1 MTRANEMLA
10 ADPKSACESYIA
22 TLEREFQPWY
32 NRASNVD
39 KYLFAFLQLVA
50 ILAGA
55 GTSVLAA
62 LAPDLQG
69 AKWALIVLP
78 LVGALATAIVAQTR
92 AADILALRERGREQF
107 QSLVSQARADF
118 AAVGAGRPDDF
129 TSLHKRLV
137 NETSEIEKQQATDLL
152 SIARSLGAS

>member
-62 LAPDLQG
+62 LADLQG